1 MFGWCT
7 ILFSKCLSSVY
18 ICSSSRIYTLNS
30 YNVIQGRLVPGLV
43 FPLPF
48 YYRLRLIVFNLSLQ
62 NNNYIEKDESIM
74 KWGIRTKHQ

>member
-1 MFGWCT
+1 MDGVRFY
-7 ILFSKCLSSVY
+7 LVNACLLYTFVPQAVY
-18 ICSSSRIYTLNS
+18 NIYTLNS
-30 YNVIQGRLVPGLV
+30 YNVIQGRLL

-62 NNNYIEKDESIM
+62 NNNYIEKHEIIM